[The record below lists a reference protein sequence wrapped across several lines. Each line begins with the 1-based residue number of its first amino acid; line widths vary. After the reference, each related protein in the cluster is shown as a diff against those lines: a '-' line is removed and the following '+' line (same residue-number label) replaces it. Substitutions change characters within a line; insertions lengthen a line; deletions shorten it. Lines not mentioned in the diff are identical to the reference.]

1 MSPRKRHPRRPEA
14 MPQIIA
20 RIHWHPGMSREELDK
35 EITEKLD
42 EILFSNLS
50 RERAQEMAKILR
62 KSNELPSEMF
72 PKLDAIIFNQ
82 AGTLGW
88 RLLVSC
94 RVLKRMSQWWAQ
106 EANGPGLFERLG
118 KALAKSARIVQK
130 RRLPPL
136 DDPGLVP
143 FQDHT
148 VRELRFVFRELKGVA
163 SKRRAKLSD
172 FEAAAWFVQT
182 INDSEERY
190 GYLKANLD
198 SWLLFLIK
206 NPALLRVR
214 AFGQRS
220 SPAVFFIEWLS
231 WCKGHD
237 PETIRKKISRLRNS
251 LKNQ

>member
-1 MSPRKRHPRRPEA
+1 MSSRKPHPRRPEA

-62 KSNELPSEMF
+62 ESNELPSGVSS
-72 PKLDAIIFNQ
+72 KLDAIILKQ
-82 AGTLGW
+82 AETLGW
-88 RLLVSC
+88 RLLVSS

-106 EANGPGLFERLG
+106 QANGPELFERLG
-118 KALAKSARIVQK
+118 EALAKSARIMQEGE
-130 RRLPPL
+130 LPAL

-143 FQDHT
+143 FQDQT
-148 VRELRFVFRELKGVA
+148 VRELRFVFRELKRVSLKRHA
-163 SKRRAKLSD
+163 NLDEHETTKRFAEIISHSKDRC
-172 FEAAAWFVQT
+172 
-182 INDSEERY
+182 
-190 GYLKANLD
+190 GYLRANLD
-198 SWLLFLIK
+198 SWLQFLIK
-206 NPALLRVR
+206 NPALLRAHALGR
-214 AFGQRS
+214 RS
-220 SPAVFFIEWLS
+220 SPATFFIEWLS

-237 PETIRKKISRLRNS
+237 PETIRKKISELRNS